1 MADALFELPDRIGK
15 VMEYLFVPEEDALSQ
30 IKEKIKSTYLITQAV
45 QLRNKFQQLWNDLGF
60 YGVPDKAP
68 ELTFKVST
76 IGTKSLA
83 QFEKDIRISLDW
95 YAPYKADIDAILS
108 ALMLLFYAYR
118 LFVNLPA
125 IITGT
130 GGPAASMV
138 KDVVKEG
145 KES

>member
-1 MADALFELPDRIGK
+1 MKYEVFISYKHSDEQGNLTPDYAIAKELYDALHNLGYQVFFSSNTLEQIG
-15 VMEYLFVPEEDALSQ
+15 S
-30 IKEKIKSTYLITQAV
+30 S
-45 QLRNKFQQLWNDLGF
+45 R
-60 YGVPDKAP
+60 
-68 ELTFKVST
+68 
-76 IGTKSLA
+76 
-83 QFEKDIRISLDW
+83 
-95 YAPYKADIDAILS
+95 YKADIDAILS